1 MKIYLHETQENA
13 MKSLVDQVQETLLM
27 GPGPSSVP
35 PEVYAAISQ
44 YSLGHLDP
52 FFIKIMD
59 AIKDQLRQVMKTT
72 NKITL
77 PMSGTGSAGMETV
90 LVNLIEP
97 GDNVLVL
104 INGVFGGRMK
114 EIAGRLRAEV
124 DSLEFEW
131 GTPVVPDQVK
141 DQLSKKKYK
150 LVAVVHAETS
160 TGVANPV
167 EEIGTLVKE
176 HGALYVVDAVTS
188 LGGMPVLVDD
198 WGIDALYSGTQK
210 CLSCPPGLSPV
221 TVSERAAEVIKGR
234 KTKVPNWYLD
244 LSLLMNYWEG
254 SSRAYHHTAP
264 INMNY
269 ALYAALKVVLDEGLE
284 NVWAR
289 HRKTHMYLIQKL
301 GELGF
306 TMLVDEP
313 YRLPMLN
320 AVVIPDGVDDKAV
333 RGRLLEEHR
342 IEIGGGLGAL
352 AGKIWRVGIMGYNA
366 RNETVDRLADA
377 LKKIM

>member
-1 MKIYLHETQENA
+1 
-13 MKSLVDQVQETLLM
+13 MKSLLDQVQETLLM

-35 PEVYAAISQ
+35 PEVYKALSQ

-59 AIKDQLRQVMKTT
+59 AIKDQLRQIMKTE

-104 INGVFGGRMK
+104 VNGVFGGRMK

-124 DSLEFEW
+124 DSMEFEW
-131 GTPVVPDQVK
+131 GTPVVPEEVK
-141 DQLSKKKYK
+141 IRLSKKQYK

-167 EEIGTLVKE
+167 EAIGKLVKD
-176 HGALYVVDAVTS
+176 HGALYIVDAVTS
-188 LGGMPVLVDD
+188 LGGMPVLVDE
-198 WGIDALYSGTQK
+198 WGVDALYSGTQK
-210 CLSCPPGLSPV
+210 CLSCPPGLSPL
-221 TVSERAAEVIKGR
+221 TVSERAAGVIR
-234 KTKVPNWYLD
+234 NRQTKVPNWYLD

-254 SSRAYHHTAP
+254 STRAYHHTAP

-284 NVWAR
+284 EVWER
-289 HRKTHMYLIQKL
+289 HRKAHQYLIKRL

-320 AVVIPDGVDDKAV
+320 AVVIPEGVDDKAV
-333 RGRLLEEHR
+333 RGRLLDEHR

-366 RNETVDRLADA
+366 RNETVDRVADA
-377 LKKIM
+377 LKKIL